1 MVIFG
6 RAFLQ
11 ENIFSNKGTIIFV
24 QLPVTKQGR
33 ESKPSMEMR
42 FIRPLLILKTYKA

>member
-1 MVIFG
+1 MVIVG

-11 ENIFSNKGTIIFV
+11 ENIFSNKGTSTCV

-33 ESKPSMEMR
+33 EFQPSMEMR